1 MPGTAASSNTQR
13 TLTHA
18 PSSYEQRLLF
28 CLVRLT
34 SKPPGTTAEY
44 QKLNRGFCLQVVFC
58 MRFQFSCLRK
68 LTLLMVLCPELLIRK
83 TLFVKRKK
91 KYLNKG
97 KSTSGFRSECRLKE
111 YSLVLGLQTALVA
124 ELAKQQ
130 RK

>member
-1 MPGTAASSNTQR
+1 MPGTTASLNTQR
-13 TLTHA
+13 TLTHT
-18 PSSYEQRLLF
+18 PSAYEQRLLF

-68 LTLLMVLCPELLIRK
+68 LTFLMVLCPELLIRK

-91 KYLNKG
+91 NLNKG
-97 KSTSGFRSECRLKE
+97 KSTSGFKNECRLKE

-124 ELAKQQ
+124 EFAKQQ
-130 RK
+130 RQ